1 MLFASLLLAAHG
13 LLTFDVGENGGLEIG
28 HADDGVKPFATV
40 DSAFSEPGPV
50 WHNLTATPS
59 SADAWS
65 VHVDRS
71 KAFEGVWTV
80 TAKAPTFSL
89 TRVVTLNPPPH
100 KTPLRVLINDT
111 FSTPTTMALSH
122 DHALPSL
129 DDIIGIYVRHTAIS
143 SARPHPTSP
152 LPLCPAR
159 LASPFA
165 APTTTLETRATQSI
179 ASTRSHAIRT
189 MAAPTCLSTL
199 RRELAWV

>member
-28 HADDGVKPFATV
+28 HADDGVKAFATV

-100 KTPLRVLINDT
+100 ETPLRVLINDT
-111 FSTPTTMALSH
+111 FSTPTTMARSH
-122 DHALPSL
+122 DHAHVTKTVEADGTRVSVELEK
-129 DDIIGIYVRHTAIS
+129 GQ
-143 SARPHPTSP
+143 
-152 LPLCPAR
+152 
-159 LASPFA
+159 A
-165 APTTTLETRATQSI
+165 AVVV
-179 ASTRSHAIRT
+179 
-189 MAAPTCLSTL
+189 
-199 RRELAWV
+199 WG